1 METFSPVNDTIASQ
15 ALTGSTDRK
24 RLGIQGEEGVMTS
37 SCSVASIT
45 PRTLRLSLSLS
56 LSLCACV
63 CARVRARVCVQKV
76 LIPERQHVVYV

>member
-56 LSLCACV
+56 LCACV